1 MNFNIKKIGCI
12 CAKHR
17 ILKDLTLKELSELS
31 GINQKSLSAFEKG
44 RANNI
49 KYILAY
55 ARYTNKDEVF
65 EDIFYEVL

>member
-17 ILKDLTLKELSELS
+17 LLKDLTLKELAELS

-44 RANNI
+44 RANNL
-49 KYILAY
+49 KYIFCY
-55 ARYTNKDEVF
+55 AKYTNKSGIL
-65 EDIFYEVL
+65 EDIFNEVL